1 MSETPTPTVPEAPSR
16 PARSVDRSK
25 VASFL
30 QDNGVYVALA
40 VLVGYNAFFTNFWFT
55 ASNLKLQ
62 LVLVA
67 PILIVALGMALVIGT
82 EGIDLSVGATMAI
95 SASVIGQGIDA
106 GFSVPVIIVGVL
118 LAGMLVGAI
127 AGTLVAFF
135 EVQPIVATLAL
146 LVAGRGIAVLL
157 QASTLSVSDP
167 TLLKFG
173 SGSWLGIQ
181 APFWDALVP
190 VIIIAF
196 VVRRTVFGRRI
207 VVIGDN
213 VRASYLSGIPVRR
226 TLLTVYIV
234 SGLLAAWA
242 GLVVTTFTSTNDP
255 STNGLGYELFAITA
269 VVVGGTALSGGR
281 VRILGTIAGA
291 LVMQVLRSTLA
302 FHNFTDAVTQMVT
315 AVIIIVAVLVQRKRA
330 RS

>member
-1 MSETPTPTVPEAPSR
+1 MSEAVLPPTRTL
-16 PARSVDRSK
+16 DRGK
-25 VASFL
+25 AFSFL
-30 QDNGVYVALA
+30 RENGVYFALA
-40 VLVGYNAFFTNFWFT
+40 LLVLYNAIFTQFWLT
-55 ASNLKLQ
+55 PSNLKLQ

-95 SASVIGQGIDA
+95 SASVIGQSLDA
-106 GFSVPVIIVGVL
+106 GLPTYVIVPLVL
-118 LAGMLVGAI
+118 IAGMVVGSI
-127 AGTLVAFF
+127 AGSLVAFF

-173 SGSWLGIQ
+173 SGSFLGIQ
-181 APFWDALVP
+181 APFYDALIP
-190 VIIIAF
+190 VIIIAV
-196 VVRRTVFGRRI
+196 VVRRTIFGRRI
-207 VVIGDN
+207 VAIGDN
-213 VRASYLSGIPVRR
+213 VRASYLSGIPVRK
-226 TLLTVYIV
+226 TLLAVYVV

-255 STNGLGYELFAITA
+255 STNGLGYELYAITA
-269 VVVGGTALSGGR
+269 VVVGGTALTGGR
-281 VRILGTIAGA
+281 VRIIGTIAGA

-302 FHNFTDAVTQMVT
+302 FHNFSDAVTQMVT

>member
-1 MSETPTPTVPEAPSR
+1 MAEALT
-16 PARSVDRSK
+16 ARASAFDRK
-25 VASFL
+25 KAVSFL
-30 QDNGVYVALA
+30 QENGVYVALGLLIA
-40 VLVGYNAFFTNFWFT
+40 YNAVFTRFWLT
-55 ASNLKLQ
+55 PSNLKLQ

-67 PILIVALGMALVIGT
+67 PILIVSLGMALVIGT

-95 SASVIGQGIDA
+95 AASVIGQGLDA
-106 GFSVPVIIVGVL
+106 ALSAWVIIPLVL
-118 LAGMLVGAI
+118 IAGMVVGSI

-146 LVAGRGIAVLL
+146 LVAGRGVAVLM

-167 TLLKFG
+167 TLLEFG
-173 SGSWLGIQ
+173 SGSFLGIQ
-181 APFWDALVP
+181 APFYDALVP
-190 VIIIAF
+190 AVVVALL
-196 VVRRTVFGRRI
+196 VRRSIFGRRI
-207 VVIGDN
+207 VAIGDN
-213 VRASYLSGIPVRR
+213 VRASYLSGIPVRK

-255 STNGLGYELFAITA
+255 STNGLGYELYAITA
-269 VVVGGTALSGGR
+269 VVVGGTPLTGGR
-281 VRILGTIAGA
+281 VRIIGTIAGA

-315 AVIIIVAVLVQRKRA
+315 AVIIVIAVLVQRKRA

>member
-1 MSETPTPTVPEAPSR
+1 MAEAVAAPR
-16 PARSVDRSK
+16 AARGLDRK
-25 VASFL
+25 NVLSFL
-30 QDNGVYVALA
+30 QENGVYFALG
-40 VLVGYNAFFTNFWFT
+40 LLIIYNAIFTKFWVT
-55 ASNLKLQ
+55 PSNLKLQ

-95 SASVIGQGIDA
+95 SASVIGQGLDA
-106 GFSVPVIIVGVL
+106 GLPAYLIVPLVL
-118 LAGMLVGAI
+118 IAGMVVGSI
-127 AGTLVAFF
+127 AGSLVAFF

-157 QASTLSVSDP
+157 QATTLSVSDP

-173 SGSWLGIQ
+173 SGSFLGIQ
-181 APFWDALVP
+181 APFYDALVP
-190 VIIIAF
+190 VVIIAL
-196 VVRRTVFGRRI
+196 VVRRTIFGRRI
-207 VVIGDN
+207 VAIGDN
-213 VRASYLSGIPVRR
+213 VRASYLSGIPVRK
-226 TLLTVYIV
+226 TLLAVYIV

-255 STNGLGYELFAITA
+255 STNGLGYELYAITA
-269 VVVGGTALSGGR
+269 VVVGGTALTGGR
-281 VRILGTIAGA
+281 VRIIGTIAGA

-302 FHNFTDAVTQMVT
+302 FHNFSDAVTQMVT
-315 AVIIIVAVLVQRKRA
+315 AVIIVIAVLVQRKRA

>member
-1 MSETPTPTVPEAPSR
+1 MSEAVLPPTRTL
-16 PARSVDRSK
+16 DRGK
-25 VASFL
+25 ALSFL
-30 QDNGVYVALA
+30 RENGVYFALA
-40 VLVGYNAFFTNFWFT
+40 LLVLYNAIFTQFWLT
-55 ASNLKLQ
+55 PSNLKLQ

-95 SASVIGQGIDA
+95 SASVIGQSLDA
-106 GFSVPVIIVGVL
+106 GLPTYVIVL
-118 LAGMLVGAI
+118 LVLIAGMVVGSI
-127 AGTLVAFF
+127 AGSLVAFF

-173 SGSWLGIQ
+173 SGSFLGIQ
-181 APFWDALVP
+181 APFYDALIP
-190 VIIIAF
+190 VIIIAV
-196 VVRRTVFGRRI
+196 VVRRTIFGRRI
-207 VVIGDN
+207 VAIGDN
-213 VRASYLSGIPVRR
+213 VRASYLSGIPVRK
-226 TLLTVYIV
+226 TLLAVYVV

-255 STNGLGYELFAITA
+255 STNGLGYELYAITA
-269 VVVGGTALSGGR
+269 VVVGGTALTGGR
-281 VRILGTIAGA
+281 VRIIGTIAGA

-302 FHNFTDAVTQMVT
+302 FHNFSDAVTQMVT
-315 AVIIIVAVLVQRKRA
+315 AVIIVIAVLVQRKRA

>member
-1 MSETPTPTVPEAPSR
+1 MSEAVLPPTRTL
-16 PARSVDRSK
+16 DRGK
-25 VASFL
+25 ALSFL
-30 QDNGVYVALA
+30 RENGVYFALA
-40 VLVGYNAFFTNFWFT
+40 LLVLYNAIFTQFWLT
-55 ASNLKLQ
+55 PSNLKLQ
-62 LVLVA
+62 VVLVA

-95 SASVIGQGIDA
+95 SASVIGQSLDA
-106 GFSVPVIIVGVL
+106 GLPTYVIVPLVL
-118 LAGMLVGAI
+118 IAGMVVGSI
-127 AGTLVAFF
+127 AGSLVAFF

-173 SGSWLGIQ
+173 SGSFLGIQ
-181 APFWDALVP
+181 APFYDALIP
-190 VIIIAF
+190 VIIIAV
-196 VVRRTVFGRRI
+196 VVRRTIFGRRI
-207 VVIGDN
+207 VAIGDN
-213 VRASYLSGIPVRR
+213 VRASYLSGIPVRK
-226 TLLTVYIV
+226 TLLAVYVV

-255 STNGLGYELFAITA
+255 STNGLGYELYAITA
-269 VVVGGTALSGGR
+269 VVVGGTALTGGR
-281 VRILGTIAGA
+281 VRIIGTIAGA

-302 FHNFTDAVTQMVT
+302 FHNFSDAVTQMVT
-315 AVIIIVAVLVQRKRA
+315 AVIIVIAVLVQRKRA

>member
-1 MSETPTPTVPEAPSR
+1 MAEAVLTR
-16 PARSVDRSK
+16 TNGFDRKK
-25 VASFL
+25 VFSFL
-30 QDNGVYVALA
+30 QENGVYFALG
-40 VLVGYNAFFTNFWFT
+40 LLILFNAIFTKFWLT
-55 ASNLKLQ
+55 PSNLKLQ

-67 PILIVALGMALVIGT
+67 PILVVALGMALVIGT

-95 SASVIGQGIDA
+95 SASVIGRSLDA
-106 GFSVPVIIVGVL
+106 GLPVLAIIALVLIAGVV
-118 LAGMLVGAI
+118 VGAI
-127 AGTLVAFF
+127 AGSLVAFF
-135 EVQPIVATLAL
+135 EVQPIVATLAI
-146 LVAGRGIAVLL
+146 LVAGRGVAVLM
-157 QASTLSVSDP
+157 QAHNLSVSDL

-181 APFWDALVP
+181 APIFDALVP
-190 VIIIAF
+190 VVIVAF
-196 VVRRTVFGRRI
+196 VVRRTIFGRRI
-207 VVIGDN
+207 VAIGDN

-242 GLVVTTFTSTNDP
+242 GLMVTTFTSTNDP
-255 STNGLGYELFAITA
+255 SNNGLGFELYAITA

-281 VRILGTIAGA
+281 VRIIGTIAGA

-302 FHNFTDAVTQMVT
+302 FHNFSDAVTQMVT
-315 AVIIIVAVLVQRKRA
+315 AVIIVIAVLVQRKRA

>member
-1 MSETPTPTVPEAPSR
+1 MSEALSP
-16 PARSVDRSK
+16 RSTTIDRKK
-25 VASFL
+25 VFSFL
-30 QDNGVYVALA
+30 QENGVYFALG
-40 VLVGYNAFFTNFWFT
+40 LLIIYNAVFTKFWLT
-55 ASNLKLQ
+55 SSNLKLQ

-95 SASVIGQGIDA
+95 SASVIGQGLDRGLPAYVI
-106 GFSVPVIIVGVL
+106 VPLVL
-118 LAGMLVGAI
+118 IAGMVVGSI

-146 LVAGRGIAVLL
+146 LVAGRGVAVLF
-157 QASTLSVSDP
+157 QATTLSVSDP

-173 SGSWLGIQ
+173 SGSFLGLQ
-181 APFWDALVP
+181 APFYDALVP
-190 VIIIAF
+190 VVIIAL
-196 VVRRTVFGRRI
+196 VVRRTIFGRRI
-207 VVIGDN
+207 VAIGDN
-213 VRASYLSGIPVRR
+213 VRASYLSGIPVRK
-226 TLLTVYIV
+226 TLLAVYIV

-255 STNGLGYELFAITA
+255 STNGLGYELYAITA
-269 VVVGGTALSGGR
+269 VVVGGTALTGGR
-281 VRILGTIAGA
+281 VRIIGTIAGA

-315 AVIIIVAVLVQRKRA
+315 AVIIVIAVLVQRKRA

>member
-1 MSETPTPTVPEAPSR
+1 MAEAVLTR
-16 PARSVDRSK
+16 TNGFDRKK
-25 VASFL
+25 VLSFL
-30 QDNGVYVALA
+30 QENGVYFALG
-40 VLVGYNAFFTNFWFT
+40 LLILFNAIFTKFWLT
-55 ASNLKLQ
+55 PSNLKLQ

-67 PILIVALGMALVIGT
+67 PILVVALGMALVIGT

-95 SASVIGQGIDA
+95 SASVIGRSLDA
-106 GFSVPVIIVGVL
+106 GLPTLAIIALVLIAGVV
-118 LAGMLVGAI
+118 VGAI
-127 AGTLVAFF
+127 AGSLVAFF
-135 EVQPIVATLAL
+135 EVQPIVATLAI
-146 LVAGRGIAVLL
+146 LVAGRGVAVLM
-157 QASTLSVSDP
+157 QAQNLSVSDL

-181 APFWDALVP
+181 APIFDALVP
-190 VIIIAF
+190 VVIVAF
-196 VVRRTVFGRRI
+196 VVRRTIFGRRI
-207 VVIGDN
+207 VAIGDN

-242 GLVVTTFTSTNDP
+242 GLMVTTFTSTNDP
-255 STNGLGYELFAITA
+255 SNNGLGFELYAITA

-281 VRILGTIAGA
+281 VRIIGTIAGA

-302 FHNFTDAVTQMVT
+302 FHNFSDAVTQMVT
-315 AVIIIVAVLVQRKRA
+315 AIIIVIAVLVQRKRA

>member
-1 MSETPTPTVPEAPSR
+1 MAEAVLTR
-16 PARSVDRSK
+16 TNGFDRKK
-25 VASFL
+25 VLSFL
-30 QDNGVYVALA
+30 QENGVYFALG
-40 VLVGYNAFFTNFWFT
+40 LLILFNAIFTKFWLT
-55 ASNLKLQ
+55 PSNLKLQ

-67 PILIVALGMALVIGT
+67 PILVVALGMALVIGT

-95 SASVIGQGIDA
+95 SASVIGRSLDA
-106 GFSVPVIIVGVL
+106 GLPALATIALVLIAGVV
-118 LAGMLVGAI
+118 VGAI
-127 AGTLVAFF
+127 AGSLVAFF
-135 EVQPIVATLAL
+135 EVQPIVATLAI
-146 LVAGRGIAVLL
+146 LVAGRGVAVLM
-157 QASTLSVSDP
+157 QAQNLSVSDL

-181 APFWDALVP
+181 APIFDALVP
-190 VIIIAF
+190 VVIVAF
-196 VVRRTVFGRRI
+196 VVRRTIFGRRI
-207 VVIGDN
+207 VAIGDN

-242 GLVVTTFTSTNDP
+242 GLMVTTFTSTNDP
-255 STNGLGYELFAITA
+255 SNNGLGFELYAITA

-281 VRILGTIAGA
+281 VRIIGTIAGA

-302 FHNFTDAVTQMVT
+302 FHNFSDAVTQMVT
-315 AVIIIVAVLVQRKRA
+315 AIIIVIAVLVQRKRA

>member
-1 MSETPTPTVPEAPSR
+1 MSDTTAPPTRTL
-16 PARSVDRSK
+16 DRTK
-25 VASFL
+25 AL
-30 QDNGVYVALA
+30 DYLRENGVYFALGLL
-40 VLVGYNAFFTNFWFT
+40 VLYNAIFTKYWMT
-55 ASNLKLQ
+55 PANLKLQ

-95 SASVIGQGIDA
+95 SASVIGQSLDA
-106 GFSVPVIIVGVL
+106 GLSTWLIIPLVLSTGMVVGS
-118 LAGMLVGAI
+118 I

-135 EVQPIVATLAL
+135 EVQPIVATLAI
-146 LVAGRGIAVLL
+146 LVAGRGVAVLM
-157 QASTLSVSDP
+157 QAATLSVSDP

-181 APFWDALVP
+181 APFYDALIPV
-190 VIIIAF
+190 VIIAL
-196 VVRRTVFGRRI
+196 VVRRTIFGRRI
-207 VVIGDN
+207 VAIGDN

-226 TLLTVYIV
+226 TLLTVYIA
-234 SGLLAAWA
+234 SGALAAWA

-255 STNGLGYELFAITA
+255 SAIGLGYELYAITS
-269 VVVGGTALSGGR
+269 VVVGGTALTGGR
-281 VRILGTIAGA
+281 VRIIGTVAGA

-302 FHNFTDAVTQMVT
+302 FHNFSDATTQMVT
-315 AVIIIVAVLVQRKRA
+315 AVIIIIAVLVQRKRA

>member
-1 MSETPTPTVPEAPSR
+1 MSEALRPRSPTI
-16 PARSVDRSK
+16 DRKK
-25 VASFL
+25 VFSFL
-30 QDNGVYVALA
+30 QENGVYFALG
-40 VLVGYNAFFTNFWFT
+40 LLIIYNAVFTKFWLT
-55 ASNLKLQ
+55 SSNLKLQ

-95 SASVIGQGIDA
+95 SASVIGQGLDRGLPAYVI
-106 GFSVPVIIVGVL
+106 VPLVL
-118 LAGMLVGAI
+118 IAGMVVGSI

-146 LVAGRGIAVLL
+146 LVAGRGVAVLF
-157 QASTLSVSDP
+157 QATTLSVSDP

-173 SGSWLGIQ
+173 SGSFLGLQ
-181 APFWDALVP
+181 APFYDALVP
-190 VIIIAF
+190 VVIIAL
-196 VVRRTVFGRRI
+196 VVRRTIFGRRI
-207 VVIGDN
+207 VAIGDN
-213 VRASYLSGIPVRR
+213 VRASYLSGIPVRK
-226 TLLTVYIV
+226 TLLAVYIV

-255 STNGLGYELFAITA
+255 STNGLGYELYAITA
-269 VVVGGTALSGGR
+269 VVVGGTALTGGR
-281 VRILGTIAGA
+281 VRIIGTIAGA
-291 LVMQVLRSTLA
+291 RVMLVLRSTLA

-315 AVIIIVAVLVQRKRA
+315 AVIIVIAVLVQRKRA

>member
-1 MSETPTPTVPEAPSR
+1 MSEAVLPPTGTL
-16 PARSVDRSK
+16 DRGK
-25 VASFL
+25 ALSFL
-30 QDNGVYVALA
+30 RENGVYFALA
-40 VLVGYNAFFTNFWFT
+40 LLVLYNAIFTQFWLT
-55 ASNLKLQ
+55 PSNLKLQ

-95 SASVIGQGIDA
+95 SASVIGQSLDA
-106 GFSVPVIIVGVL
+106 GLPTYVIVPLVL
-118 LAGMLVGAI
+118 IAGMVVGSI
-127 AGTLVAFF
+127 AGSLVAFF

-173 SGSWLGIQ
+173 SGSFLGIQ
-181 APFWDALVP
+181 APFYDALIP
-190 VIIIAF
+190 VIIIAV
-196 VVRRTVFGRRI
+196 VVRRTIFGRRI
-207 VVIGDN
+207 VAIGDN
-213 VRASYLSGIPVRR
+213 VRASYLSGIPVRK
-226 TLLTVYIV
+226 TLLAVYVV

-255 STNGLGYELFAITA
+255 STNGLGYELYAITA
-269 VVVGGTALSGGR
+269 VVVGGTALTGGR
-281 VRILGTIAGA
+281 VRIIGTIAGA

-302 FHNFTDAVTQMVT
+302 FHNFSDAVTQMVT
-315 AVIIIVAVLVQRKRA
+315 AVIIVIAVLVQRKRA

>member
-1 MSETPTPTVPEAPSR
+1 MAEAVLTR
-16 PARSVDRSK
+16 TNGFDRKK
-25 VASFL
+25 VLSFL
-30 QDNGVYVALA
+30 QENGVYFALG
-40 VLVGYNAFFTNFWFT
+40 LLILFNAIFTKFWLT
-55 ASNLKLQ
+55 PSNLKLQ

-67 PILIVALGMALVIGT
+67 PILVVALGMALVIGT

-95 SASVIGQGIDA
+95 SASVIGRSLDA
-106 GFSVPVIIVGVL
+106 GLPVLAIIALVLIAGVV
-118 LAGMLVGAI
+118 VGAI
-127 AGTLVAFF
+127 AGSLVAFF
-135 EVQPIVATLAL
+135 EVQPIVATLAI
-146 LVAGRGIAVLL
+146 LVAGRGVAVLM
-157 QASTLSVSDP
+157 QAQNLSVSDL

-181 APFWDALVP
+181 APIFDALVP
-190 VIIIAF
+190 VVIVAF
-196 VVRRTVFGRRI
+196 VVRRTIFGRRI
-207 VVIGDN
+207 VAIGDN

-242 GLVVTTFTSTNDP
+242 GLMVTTFTSTNDP
-255 STNGLGYELFAITA
+255 SNNGLGFELYAITA

-281 VRILGTIAGA
+281 VRIIGTIAGA

-302 FHNFTDAVTQMVT
+302 FHNFSDAVTQMVT
-315 AVIIIVAVLVQRKRA
+315 AIIIVIAVLVQRKRA

>member
-1 MSETPTPTVPEAPSR
+1 MTDTQTRRTAP
-16 PARSVDRSK
+16 VDRK
-25 VASFL
+25 KAVSFF
-30 QDNGVYVALA
+30 QENGVYFALA
-40 VLVGYNAFFTNFWFT
+40 LLIVYNVLFTKFWFT
-55 ASNLKLQ
+55 PSNLKLQ
-62 LVLVA
+62 VVLVA

-95 SASVIGQGIDA
+95 SASVIGQSLDA
-106 GFSVPVIIVGVL
+106 GLPAAVIIPLVL
-118 LAGMLVGAI
+118 IAGMVVGSI

-173 SGSWLGIQ
+173 SGSFLGIQ
-181 APFWDALVP
+181 APFYDALIPV
-190 VIIIAF
+190 VIIAV
-196 VVRRTVFGRRI
+196 VVRRSIFGRRI
-207 VVIGDN
+207 VAIGDN

-226 TLLTVYIV
+226 TLLAVYIV

-255 STNGLGYELFAITA
+255 STNGLGYELYAITA
-269 VVVGGTALSGGR
+269 VVVGGTPLSGGR

-315 AVIIIVAVLVQRKRA
+315 AIIIVIAVLVQRKRA

>member
-1 MSETPTPTVPEAPSR
+1 MTDVR
-16 PARSVDRSK
+16 PARRTVDRK
-25 VASFL
+25 QAFSFL
-30 QDNGVYVALA
+30 QENGVYFALA
-40 VLVGYNAFFTNFWFT
+40 LLVLYNAIFTNFWFT

-95 SASVIGQGIDA
+95 SASVIGQGLDA
-106 GFSVPVIIVGVL
+106 GLPTYLIIVGVL
-118 LAGMLVGAI
+118 VAGMVVGSI

-173 SGSWLGIQ
+173 SGSFLGFQ
-181 APFWDALVP
+181 APIYDALVP
-190 VIIIAF
+190 VVIIAV
-196 VVRRTVFGRRI
+196 VVRRSIFGRRI
-207 VVIGDN
+207 VAIGDN

-269 VVVGGTALSGGR
+269 VVVGGTPLSGGR
-281 VRILGTIAGA
+281 VRIIGTIAGA

-302 FHNFTDAVTQMVT
+302 FHNFTDAVTQMIT
-315 AVIIIVAVLVQRKRA
+315 AVIIVIAVLVQRKRA

>member
-1 MSETPTPTVPEAPSR
+1 MSEALR
-16 PARSVDRSK
+16 RRSTTIDRKK
-25 VASFL
+25 VFSFL
-30 QDNGVYVALA
+30 QENGVYFALG
-40 VLVGYNAFFTNFWFT
+40 LLIIYNAVFTKFWLT
-55 ASNLKLQ
+55 SSNLKLQ

-95 SASVIGQGIDA
+95 SASVIGQGLDRGLPAYVI
-106 GFSVPVIIVGVL
+106 VPLVL
-118 LAGMLVGAI
+118 IAGMVVGSI

-146 LVAGRGIAVLL
+146 LVAGRGVAVLF
-157 QASTLSVSDP
+157 QATTLSVSDP

-173 SGSWLGIQ
+173 SGSFLRLQ
-181 APFWDALVP
+181 APFYDALVP
-190 VIIIAF
+190 VVIIAL
-196 VVRRTVFGRRI
+196 VVRRTIFGRRI
-207 VVIGDN
+207 VAIGDN
-213 VRASYLSGIPVRR
+213 VRASYLSGIPVRK
-226 TLLTVYIV
+226 TLLAVYIV

-255 STNGLGYELFAITA
+255 STNGLGYELYAITA
-269 VVVGGTALSGGR
+269 VVVGGTALTGGR
-281 VRILGTIAGA
+281 VRIIGTIAGA

-315 AVIIIVAVLVQRKRA
+315 AVIIVIAVLVQRKRA

>member
-1 MSETPTPTVPEAPSR
+1 MSEALR
-16 PARSVDRSK
+16 RRSTTIDRKK
-25 VASFL
+25 VFSFL
-30 QDNGVYVALA
+30 QENGVYFALG
-40 VLVGYNAFFTNFWFT
+40 LLIIYNAVFTKFWLT
-55 ASNLKLQ
+55 SSNLKLQ

-95 SASVIGQGIDA
+95 SASVIGQGLDRGLPAYVI
-106 GFSVPVIIVGVL
+106 VPLVL
-118 LAGMLVGAI
+118 IAGMVVGSI

-146 LVAGRGIAVLL
+146 LVAGRGVAVLF
-157 QASTLSVSDP
+157 QATTLSVSDP

-173 SGSWLGIQ
+173 SGSFLGLQ
-181 APFWDALVP
+181 APFYDALVP
-190 VIIIAF
+190 VVIIAL
-196 VVRRTVFGRRI
+196 VVRRTIFGRRI
-207 VVIGDN
+207 VAIGDN
-213 VRASYLSGIPVRR
+213 VRASYLSGIPVRK
-226 TLLTVYIV
+226 TLLAVYIV

-255 STNGLGYELFAITA
+255 STNGLGYELYAITA
-269 VVVGGTALSGGR
+269 VVVGGTALTGGR
-281 VRILGTIAGA
+281 VRIIGTIAGA

-315 AVIIIVAVLVQRKRA
+315 AVIIVIAVLVQRKRA

>member
-1 MSETPTPTVPEAPSR
+1 MTDTRSPRAP
-16 PARSVDRSK
+16 VDRK
-25 VASFL
+25 KAVSFL
-30 QDNGVYVALA
+30 QENGVYFALGLL
-40 VLVGYNAFFTNFWFT
+40 VLYNAVFTHFWLT
-55 ASNLKLQ
+55 PSNLKLQ

-95 SASVIGQGIDA
+95 SASVIGQGLDA
-106 GFSVPVIIVGVL
+106 GLPAYLIIPLVL
-118 LAGMLVGAI
+118 IAGMLVGSI

-173 SGSWLGIQ
+173 SGSFLGIQ
-181 APFWDALVP
+181 APFYDALVP
-190 VIIIAF
+190 VLIIAV
-196 VVRRTVFGRRI
+196 VVRRSIFGRRI
-207 VVIGDN
+207 VAIGDN
-213 VRASYLSGIPVRR
+213 VRASYLSGIPVRK
-226 TLLTVYIV
+226 TLLAVYIV

-255 STNGLGYELFAITA
+255 STNGLGYELYAITA

-302 FHNFTDAVTQMVT
+302 FHNFTDAVTQMFT
-315 AVIIIVAVLVQRKRA
+315 AVIIVIAVLVQRKRA

>member
-1 MSETPTPTVPEAPSR
+1 MSEALR
-16 PARSVDRSK
+16 RRSTTIDRKK
-25 VASFL
+25 VFSFL
-30 QDNGVYVALA
+30 QENGVYFALG
-40 VLVGYNAFFTNFWFT
+40 LLIIYNAVFTKFWLT
-55 ASNLKLQ
+55 SSNLKLQ

-95 SASVIGQGIDA
+95 SASVIGQGLDRGLPAYVI
-106 GFSVPVIIVGVL
+106 VPLVL
-118 LAGMLVGAI
+118 IAGMVVGSI

-146 LVAGRGIAVLL
+146 LVAGRGVAVLF
-157 QASTLSVSDP
+157 QATTLSVSDP

-173 SGSWLGIQ
+173 SGSFLGLQ
-181 APFWDALVP
+181 APFYDALVP
-190 VIIIAF
+190 VVIIAL
-196 VVRRTVFGRRI
+196 VVRRTIFGRRI
-207 VVIGDN
+207 VAIGDN
-213 VRASYLSGIPVRR
+213 VRASYLSGIPVRK
-226 TLLTVYIV
+226 TLLAVYIV

-255 STNGLGYELFAITA
+255 STNGLGYELYAITA
-269 VVVGGTALSGGR
+269 VVVGGTALTGGR
-281 VRILGTIAGA
+281 VRIIGTIAGA

-315 AVIIIVAVLVQRKRA
+315 AIIIVIAVLVQRKRA

>member
-1 MSETPTPTVPEAPSR
+1 MSEAVLPPTRTL
-16 PARSVDRSK
+16 DRGK
-25 VASFL
+25 ALSFL
-30 QDNGVYVALA
+30 RENGVYFALA
-40 VLVGYNAFFTNFWFT
+40 LLVLYNAIFTQFWLT
-55 ASNLKLQ
+55 PSNLKLQ

-95 SASVIGQGIDA
+95 SASVIGQSLDA
-106 GFSVPVIIVGVL
+106 GLPTYVIVPLVL
-118 LAGMLVGAI
+118 IAGMVVGSI
-127 AGTLVAFF
+127 AGSLVAFF

-173 SGSWLGIQ
+173 SGSFLGIQ
-181 APFWDALVP
+181 APFYDALIP
-190 VIIIAF
+190 VIIIAV
-196 VVRRTVFGRRI
+196 VVRRTIFGRRI
-207 VVIGDN
+207 VAIGDN
-213 VRASYLSGIPVRR
+213 VRASYLSGIPVRK
-226 TLLTVYIV
+226 TLLAVYVV

-255 STNGLGYELFAITA
+255 STNGLGYELYAITA
-269 VVVGGTALSGGR
+269 VVVGGTALTGGR
-281 VRILGTIAGA
+281 VRIIGTIAGA

-302 FHNFTDAVTQMVT
+302 FHNFSDAVTQMVT
-315 AVIIIVAVLVQRKRA
+315 AVIIVIAVLVQRKRA

>member
-1 MSETPTPTVPEAPSR
+1 MSETLNPR
-16 PARSVDRSK
+16 PAGVDRKK
-25 VASFL
+25 VSSFL
-30 QDNGVYVALA
+30 QENGVYFALG
-40 VLVGYNAFFTNFWFT
+40 LLIIYNTVFTRFWLT
-55 ASNLKLQ
+55 PSNLKLQ

-82 EGIDLSVGATMAI
+82 AGIDLSVGATMAV
-95 SASVIGQGIDA
+95 SASVIGQGLDA
-106 GFSVPVIIVGVL
+106 GLSAYLIVPLVLIAGVL
-118 LAGMLVGAI
+118 VGSI

-146 LVAGRGIAVLL
+146 LVAGRGVAVLL

-167 TLLKFG
+167 TLLTFG
-173 SGSWLGIQ
+173 SGSFLGIQ
-181 APFWDALVP
+181 APFYDALIPV
-190 VIIIAF
+190 VIIAV
-196 VVRRTVFGRRI
+196 VVRRTIFGRRI
-207 VVIGDN
+207 VAIGDN
-213 VRASYLSGIPVRR
+213 VRASYLSGIPVRQ
-226 TLLTVYIV
+226 TLLAVYIV

-255 STNGLGYELFAITA
+255 STNGLGYELYAITA
-269 VVVGGTALSGGR
+269 VVVGGTALTGGR
-281 VRILGTIAGA
+281 VRIIGTIAGA

-315 AVIIIVAVLVQRKRA
+315 AVIILIAVLVQRKRA